1 MEFLLSDPTF
11 AMACEQFHRVAS
23 FLGLSEKTKEIIKW
37 PQRSLTVSFPV
48 KMDNGTIRMFVGYR
62 VQHHLAL
69 GPTKGGIR
77 FDPDVTLGEISALA
91 MWMSWKCAL
100 VGLPFGGAKGGV
112 ACKPSEMSKKE
123 LEGLTRRYTQEL
135 IPFIGPQK
143 DIPAPDIGTN
153 EQIMAWMMDTYSMQ
167 VGYTAPG
174 VVTGKPVTIGGS
186 LGRREA
192 TGRGVAFLVK
202 KVSEILKMSNPLRI
216 IVQGFGNVGSV
227 TVRQLV
233 EQGAVLIGVSDLS
246 GALYNPKGINCAHL
260 CAYKEK
266 TGMLAGFPEADPI
279 DGFDLLC
286 QRCDVLIPAAKERV
300 ITKKNAGKLQCRIL
314 AEGANGPT
322 TPEADKILEE
332 RKDIFVIPDILCN
345 SGGVIVSYFEW
356 VQDMQSYFWSEREVF
371 DALYRILSATLHSIM
386 KFSQERKVSTRMA
399 ALSLGI
405 KKVAEA
411 KEMRGVFP

>member
-1 MEFLLSDPTF
+1 MDFLLSDPTF
-11 AMACEQFHRVAS
+11 SMACKQFDRVAQ
-23 FLGLSEKTKEIIKW
+23 FLDLPEKTQKIIKW
-37 PQRSLTVSFPV
+37 PQRSLSVTFPV
-48 KMDNGTIRMFVGYR
+48 KMDDGKIKMFSGYR

-112 ACKPSEMSKKE
+112 CCNPMEMSKKE

-167 VGYTAPG
+167 VGYPVPV

-202 KVSEILKMSNPLRI
+202 KAIEFLKISGPLRI

-227 TVRQLV
+227 CAYQLV
-233 EQGAVLIGVSDLS
+233 KEGAILVGVSDLT
-246 GALYNPKGINCAHL
+246 GALYNPKGIDYL
-260 CAYKEK
+260 RLVAYKEK
-266 TGMLAGFPEADPI
+266 TGKLAGFSGADEM
-279 DGFDLLC
+279 DGVELLC
-286 QRCDVLIPAAKERV
+286 QHCDVLIPAAKERV
-300 ITKKNAGKLQCRIL
+300 ITEGIAEKLRCRIL

-322 TPEADKILEE
+322 TPEADSILEQ
-332 RKDIFVIPDILCN
+332 RDDIFIIPDILCN

-356 VQDMQSYFWSEREVF
+356 VQDMQSYFWSEAEVF
-371 DALYRILSATLHSIM
+371 NALCRILSGALNSVM
-386 KFSQERKVSTRMA
+386 KFSHQKKVSTRIA

-411 KEMRGVFP
+411 KEMRGIFP

>member
-11 AMACEQFHRVAS
+11 SMACKQFDRVAQ
-23 FLGLSEKTKEIIKW
+23 FLNLPEKTQAIIKW
-37 PQRSLTVSFPV
+37 PQRSLSVTFPV
-48 KMDNGTIRMFVGYR
+48 KMDSGEVRMFSGYR

-112 ACKPSEMSKKE
+112 CCQPAEMSKKE

-143 DIPAPDIGTN
+143 DIPAPDIGTD

-167 VGYTAPG
+167 VGYPVPG
-174 VVTGKPVTIGGS
+174 VVTGKPVTIGGT
-186 LGRREA
+186 LGRKEA
-192 TGRGVAFLVK
+192 TGKGVAFLVK
-202 KVSEILKMSNPLRI
+202 KITELLKLPGPLRVI
-216 IVQGFGNVGSV
+216 IQGFGNVGSV
-227 TVRQLV
+227 SACQLV
-233 EQGAVLIGVSDLS
+233 KDGAVLVGVSDS
-246 GALYNPKGINCAHL
+246 SAALYNPKGINYFQL
-260 CAYKEK
+260 LEYKEK
-266 TGMLAGFPEADPI
+266 TGRLAGFPEADEM
-279 DGFDLLC
+279 DGVELLC
-286 QRCDVLIPAAKERV
+286 QHCDVLIPAAKERV
-300 ITKKNAGKLQCRIL
+300 INEVVAEKLRCRIL

-322 TPEADKILEE
+322 TPEADHILEE
-332 RKDIFVIPDILCN
+332 RKEIFIIPDILCN

-356 VQDMQSYFWSEREVF
+356 VQDMQSYFWSEAEVF
-371 DALYRILSATLHSIM
+371 NALCRILSGALDSIM
-386 KFSQERKVSTRMA
+386 QFSHENKVSTRMA